1 MEQLQHVT
9 ETPSSAVGAGSQYHT
24 AGMDVQ
30 VLHSSVTTPQAA
42 MPDSSSVATTLEQ
55 LSSNATMALGS
66 NSSAV
71 ALEPL
76 GANSSNNN
84 TDNSVYHGQQQAFS
98 QVESSHHLH
107 DTRSSL
113 SQQQPSTS
121 SLFTSR
127 EPHITTVVIP
137 PPLDSALQPHS
148 PVILPSSILDTLQ
161 SENSQDQNLRRQLE
175 SLATEHFVSHQLPV
189 PVELSSTLPSGNS
202 GANMSATTVRPEEEF
217 QSIPDVSEGESV
229 DVSSPIPDVTSG
241 TDMVFST
248 QNF

>member
-1 MEQLQHVT
+1 MT

-42 MPDSSSVATTLEQ
+42 MPDSSSVATLEQ

-107 DTRSSL
+107 GTRSSL
-113 SQQQPSTS
+113 SQQQPSAS
-121 SLFTSR
+121 SLFTSH

-148 PVILPSSILDTLQ
+148 PVTLPSSILDTLQ

-175 SLATEHFVSHQLPV
+175 SLATEQFVSHQLPV
-189 PVELSSTLPSGNS
+189 PVELSSTLPAGPSGNS
-202 GANMSATTVRPEEEF
+202 GAYMSATTVRPEEEF
-217 QSIPDVSEGESV
+217 QSIPDVSEASKASLLMFRV
-229 DVSSPIPDVTSG
+229 QFQT
-241 TDMVFST
+241 
-248 QNF
+248 